1 MRQDTKPTPLQTFS
15 LPNNIECNLTLVTK
29 FLVHV
34 SFTTNYI
41 KVGVNGTPNS
51 CLNTK
56 IYSCLVTS
64 GGYNSNLYLIVV
76 YFFNTSV
83 LTLKT
88 AVFLHRCVICN
99 MCNIS
104 PYKDQF
110 ILVGWYWQT
119 FFIFFSQFILYIKL
133 NPCLCVCVCV
143 SGIEIHTVGPI
154 LTKFGMGA

>member
-1 MRQDTKPTPLQTFS
+1 MLQDTKPTPLQTFS

-41 KVGVNGTPNS
+41 KVGVNGTANS

-56 IYSCLVTS
+56 IYYCLVTS

-83 LTLKT
+83 FRHLCKLKT

-110 ILVGWYWQT
+110 ILVGWYGQT
-119 FFIFFSQFILYIKL
+119 FFIFFSVY
-133 NPCLCVCVCV
+133 NP
-143 SGIEIHTVGPI
+143 
-154 LTKFGMGA
+154 